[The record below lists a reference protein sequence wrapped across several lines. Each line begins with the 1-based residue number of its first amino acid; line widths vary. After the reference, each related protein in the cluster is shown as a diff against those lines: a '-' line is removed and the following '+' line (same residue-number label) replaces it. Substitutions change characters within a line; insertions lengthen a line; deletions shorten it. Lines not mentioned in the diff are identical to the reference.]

1 MGEDPGAGEP
11 LTFPIAVGLLSY
23 ASLDFVWIPDE
34 TTGLTNPG
42 KCYIMGITD
51 ALAASGRY
59 LGI

>member
-1 MGEDPGAGEP
+1 MGEDPGTGEP
-11 LTFPIAVGLLSY
+11 FALPIAVGLLSY
-23 ASLDFVWIPDE
+23 AVLGFVWVLGE